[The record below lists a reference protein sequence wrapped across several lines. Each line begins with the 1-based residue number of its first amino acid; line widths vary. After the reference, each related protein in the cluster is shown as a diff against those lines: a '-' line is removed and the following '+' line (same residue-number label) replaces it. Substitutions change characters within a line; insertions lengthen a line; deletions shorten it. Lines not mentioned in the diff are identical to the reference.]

1 MVLKLATM
9 YHKTIIGIYRKFKHD
24 LLITLKIY
32 FKWKILLM
40 DKANFTSHLILLSK
54 IKKSLS
60 KDMGE
65 DITILELS
73 YILNQTINPLMAV
86 IHKDKLEKINT
97 FELDPIE
104 VLKKRKNLKILK
116 ILNLILTINLDKTIK
131 TDDIEHYIEY
141 NEKFLDNIATIGL
154 DRLEQEA
161 LKVQIGNL
169 LKYNWAY

>member
-1 MVLKLATM
+1 
-9 YHKTIIGIYRKFKHD
+9 
-24 LLITLKIY
+24 
-32 FKWKILLM
+32 M
-40 DKANFTSHLILLSK
+40 DKAKFTSHLILLSK
-54 IKKSLS
+54 IKESVS
-60 KDMGE
+60 KDIGK

-86 IHKDKLEKINT
+86 IYKEKVEEINT

-116 ILNLILTINLDKTIK
+116 ILNLILTLNLDKTIK
-131 TDDIEHYIEY
+131 KDEIENYTEY

-169 LKYNWAY
+169 LKYNWAS